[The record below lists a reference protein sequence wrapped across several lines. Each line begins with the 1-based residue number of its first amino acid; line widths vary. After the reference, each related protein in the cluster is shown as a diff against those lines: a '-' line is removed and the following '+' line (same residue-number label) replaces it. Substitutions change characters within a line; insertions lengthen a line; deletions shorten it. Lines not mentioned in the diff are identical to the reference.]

1 MLTQAITRFIS
12 VNNYPQLAPKAF
24 FFDMDGVLFDSM
36 PRHAKA
42 WVETMRQI
50 GIEFSE
56 YDAFLNEGQTGRRI
70 IDIFIRKHFGRPST
84 VEEQEKYYRLKS
96 DLFDA
101 GGAPEP
107 IAGVAEVLNALK
119 NAGMQIFV
127 VTGSGQASLLGKL
140 EHSFPGIF
148 QKEKMVTAHDVQHGK
163 PDPAARRFFLGHRR
177 PRLPGR
183 RADANGAGG
192 EKPWKSGALRRTSI
206 WNSCLTADRPSCGRG
221 KGRALSAAICAAAFG
236 RAAWPAALR

>member
-1 MLTQAITRFIS
+1 MLAQAITRFIAA
-12 VNNYPQLAPKAF
+12 NNYPHFAPKAF

-163 PDPAARRFFLGHRR
+163 PDPEPYLMALQKAGVQPWEGVVIENAPLGVQSGHAAKLFTIGVNTGILR
-177 PRLPGR
+177 PEDLQDAG
-183 RADANGAGG
+183 ADIVLKNMH
-192 EKPWKSGALRRTSI
+192 ELLDELQHNSI
-206 WNSCLTADRPSCGRG
+206 V
-221 KGRALSAAICAAAFG
+221 
-236 RAAWPAALR
+236 

>member
-1 MLTQAITRFIS
+1 MLAQAITRFIAA
-12 VNNYPQLAPKAF
+12 NNYPNFAPKAF

-101 GGAPEP
+101 GGAPESIP
-107 IAGVAEVLNALK
+107 GVAEVLNALK

-140 EHSFPGIF
+140 EHS
-148 QKEKMVTAHDVQHGK
+148 
-163 PDPAARRFFLGHRR
+163 
-177 PRLPGR
+177 
-183 RADANGAGG
+183 
-192 EKPWKSGALRRTSI
+192 
-206 WNSCLTADRPSCGRG
+206 
-221 KGRALSAAICAAAFG
+221 
-236 RAAWPAALR
+236 